1 MFFDPTSFGKD
12 YFDEMNK
19 KFIEQF
25 NQALRNP
32 SFLSEMSKQMASGI
46 ESKKVVDDSMKKY
59 LEAMNLPTRDDIDKI
74 MQYLQAVES
83 RIVGIEE
90 KLEDIE
96 DKIDRLSKQ

>member
-1 MFFDPTSFGKD
+1 MFFDPTSFGKE

-46 ESKKVVDDSMKKY
+46 QSKKVMDDSMKKY
-59 LEAMNLPTRDDIDKI
+59 LEAMNLPTREDIDKI
-74 MQYLQAVES
+74 MQYLQSVES
-83 RIVGIEE
+83 RIVGLEE

-96 DKIDRLSKQ
+96 DKIDKLSK